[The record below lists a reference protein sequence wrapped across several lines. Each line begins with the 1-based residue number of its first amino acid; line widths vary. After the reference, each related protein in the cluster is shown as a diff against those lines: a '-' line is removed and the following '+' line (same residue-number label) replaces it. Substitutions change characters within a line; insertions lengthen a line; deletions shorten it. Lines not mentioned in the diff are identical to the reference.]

1 MLTFLGNTGH
11 KILFI
16 LGEIDVA
23 EVRIGAIVS
32 AQQQI
37 KAQDGQGSQVADV
50 FVRPEVQTWFG
61 LPLWAH

>member
-1 MLTFLGNTGH
+1 LG
-11 KILFI
+11 K
-16 LGEIDVA
+16 IDVA

-32 AQQQI
+32 AQQQL